1 MEAAMIITYCE
12 TCGARVKMAK
22 VADTVQC
29 EDCKSGKPAPR
40 RQRDSG
46 HIPRSKL
53 DQMKLQQEKAR
64 GKGK

>member
-1 MEAAMIITYCE
+1 MIITYCE
-12 TCGARVKMAK
+12 TCGTRVKTAK

-46 HIPRSKL
+46 YIPRSKL
-53 DQMKLQQEKAR
+53 DRLKTQQDKAR
-64 GKGK
+64 GKEK